1 MCLDAVSATKVSPQK
16 FKLKQHEKIHT
27 GQKPYEFG
35 LCGKCFAREDYVK
48 IHMKTHGAVPNL
60 LPSLNESLY
69 PMCCD

>member
-1 MCLDAVSATKVSPQK
+1 MNRDTQVPMCLDAVSVTKVFPQK
-16 FKLKQHEKIHT
+16 FELK
-27 GQKPYEFG
+27 QKPYEFG

-69 PMCCD
+69 QMCCD